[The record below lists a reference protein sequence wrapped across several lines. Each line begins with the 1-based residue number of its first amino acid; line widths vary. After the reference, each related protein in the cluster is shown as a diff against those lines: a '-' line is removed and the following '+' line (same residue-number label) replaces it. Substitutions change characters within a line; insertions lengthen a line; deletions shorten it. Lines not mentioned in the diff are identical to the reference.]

1 MKRTGPPTVAERA
14 RWRTTLL
21 LAGFVLGG
29 VALEGRILYLQL
41 VNKEF
46 LTEQAN
52 DRHLRTVQI
61 SAHRGSLTD
70 RYGEPLAVSTPVD
83 TIWANPQELKPAL
96 DRLGELAAVLDQD
109 NEWLARRIT
118 SNLDREFVFLQ
129 RHLPPAKAEQV
140 MRLGLP
146 GVGTVREY
154 RRYYPAGEVTS
165 HVVGFTDIDD
175 RGQEGL
181 EAAFDHW
188 LNGENGSKRVL
199 QDRLG
204 RVISDVALL
213 KPARP
218 GRDLRTSIDLRL
230 QYLAYRELKRAVTDS
245 HARSGSVVVLDPNTG
260 EVLAMVD
267 QPSYNPNDRS
277 QLHAEQYRNRAVTD
291 IFEPGSSFKP
301 LVLAAALE
309 NGSFGPHTLVD
320 TSPGELRI
328 NNRLITEDDRN
339 LGRIDLTTVL
349 ALSSNVGAA
358 RVGLTMEPQTIWNV
372 LTGFGIGR
380 LSDSSYP
387 GESAGVLNDPQHW
400 RTIGQATL
408 SYGYGVAVTTLQLAR
423 AYAAIAANGIVRP
436 VSMLALDEA
445 PAGQRV
451 ISANT
456 AQELMEMLEA
466 VVSPTGTGRRAAVPN
481 FHIAGKTGTTQKAG
495 VGGYSDE
502 RHGAIFAGIAP
513 ARSPRLV
520 VVVMIDEPQ
529 GQAYYGGDVA
539 APVFANI
546 VSGALRVMAV
556 PPDALPA
563 PALTVLAQ
571 AQVRP

>member
-1 MKRTGPPTVAERA
+1 MRRSAKSTVADRA
-14 RWRTTLL
+14 RWRSAVLL
-21 LAGFVLGG
+21 IGFACGAL
-29 VALEGRILYLQL
+29 ALEGRILYLQL

-61 SAHRGSLTD
+61 SAHRGSLID

-83 TIWANPQELKPAL
+83 TVWANPQELRPAL
-96 DRLGELAAVLDQD
+96 GRLGELAAVLEQDQ
-109 NEWLARRIT
+109 EWLARRIT
-118 SNLDREFVFLQ
+118 SNLEQEFIYLQ
-129 RHLPPAKAEQV
+129 RRVPPGKAEQV

-154 RRYYPAGEVTS
+154 RRYYPAGEVTG

-181 EAAFDHW
+181 EAAYDQW
-188 LNGENGSKRVL
+188 LKGENGRKRVL

-204 RVISDVALL
+204 QVIDDVELL
-213 KPARP
+213 AAAHP

-230 QYLAYRELKRAVTDS
+230 QYLAYRELKRAVTES
-245 HARSGSVVVLDPNTG
+245 HARSGSVVVLDPATG
-260 EVLAMVD
+260 EVLAMVN
-267 QPSYNPNDRS
+267 QPTYNPNDRS
-277 QLHAEQYRNRAVTD
+277 QYHAELYRNRAVTD

-301 LVLAAALE
+301 FVMAAALE
-309 NGSFGPHTLVD
+309 SGTYNTRTLID

-328 NNRLITEDDRN
+328 NDRIITEDSKN

-349 ALSSNVGAA
+349 AQSSNVGAA
-358 RVGLTMEPQTIWNV
+358 RVALTMQPQAIWNV

-380 LSDSSYP
+380 LSDSAFP

-400 RTIGQATL
+400 RTVGQATL
-408 SYGYGVAVTTLQLAR
+408 AYGYGVAVTTLQLAR
-423 AYAAIAANGIVRP
+423 AYAAIAADGTLRP
-436 VSMLALDEA
+436 VSLLAVEQA
-445 PAGQRV
+445 PPGEQV
-451 ISANT
+451 ISVNT
-456 AQELMEMLEA
+456 AQELTDMLEA
-466 VVSPTGTGRRAAVPN
+466 VVSPPGTGQRAHVRN
-481 FHIAGKTGTTQKAG
+481 YHIAGKTGTTQKSG
-495 VGGYSDE
+495 VGGYNAD
-502 RHGAIFAGIAP
+502 RHGAIFAGFAP
-513 ARSPRLV
+513 ASRPRLV

-529 GQAYYGGDVA
+529 GAAYYGGDIA

-546 VSGALRVMAV
+546 VSGALRVLAV

-563 PALTVLAQ
+563 PPLTVVAQ